1 MSLLDIYNIY
11 SGTSVDPSYPPN
23 GSIADW
29 TPVAL
34 TAGTSYSAA
43 INHNQGN
50 VPLGGTTGSTY
61 NGVQYVDP
69 FVGESQVLMLKV
81 ITPPAGGATA
91 ITVNF
96 LTDIDDSGT
105 NAPVTLATLTVP
117 YATVADTYFAL
128 ELTPNIKFKIYSI
141 LQYVVPAGET
151 VGVSAWLSPKKAL
164 DFIPTYISGWV
175 VLS

>member
-50 VPLGGTTGSTY
+50 VPLAAPREAPTTECS
-61 NGVQYVDP
+61 
-69 FVGESQVLMLKV
+69 M
-81 ITPPAGGATA
+81 
-91 ITVNF
+91 
-96 LTDIDDSGT
+96 
-105 NAPVTLATLTVP
+105 
-117 YATVADTYFAL
+117 
-128 ELTPNIKFKIYSI
+128 SI
-141 LQYVVPAGET
+141 RSWA
-151 VGVSAWLSPKKAL
+151 SPRC
-164 DFIPTYISGWV
+164 SC
-175 VLS
+175 

>member
-1 MSLLDIYNIY
+1 
-11 SGTSVDPSYPPN
+11 
-23 GSIADW
+23 
-29 TPVAL
+29 
-34 TAGTSYSAA
+34 
-43 INHNQGN
+43 
-50 VPLGGTTGSTY
+50 
-61 NGVQYVDP
+61 
-69 FVGESQVLMLKV
+69 
-81 ITPPAGGATA
+81 
-91 ITVNF
+91 VNF

-117 YATVADTYFAL
+117 YATVADTYFTL

-151 VGVSAWLSPKKAL
+151 VVCGLALAKKAL